1 MHWFNPPRSTS
12 RSIRIKPKPGWPS
25 SPACDGSPAGSEPG
39 IAARVRAGLPRRH
52 QDAYLPGKHGNRL
65 ALLLGSSRSAAGT
78 PETGS
83 HVLAS
88 DLNPHEHIPA
98 AGPSQA
104 EVLRAGTAAHRGH
117 DRAAS
122 WPIQVAL
129 CDPRSLTHA
138 HVADLGGN
146 LERQSDCRYR
156 AWTAVRSR
164 PGAQALASSPAWPWP
179 AVPASPLPC
188 ASAAAQIAPC
198 KRS

>member
-1 MHWFNPPRSTS
+1 
-12 RSIRIKPKPGWPS
+12 
-25 SPACDGSPAGSEPG
+25 
-39 IAARVRAGLPRRH
+39 VRAGLPRRH
-52 QDAYLPGKHGNRL
+52 QDAYLSGKHGNRL
-65 ALLLGSSRSAAGT
+65 ALLLGSSHTAAGT

-83 HVLAS
+83 YVLAG
-88 DLNPHEHIPA
+88 DLNPHEQTPA

-104 EVLRAGTAAHRGH
+104 EVLRVGTAAHRGH

-156 AWTAVRSR
+156 ARTAVRLTA
-164 PGAQALASSPAWPWP
+164 GAKQALASL
-179 AVPASPLPC
+179 PLAGHAC
-188 ASAAAQIAPC
+188 IAAAQRFTPP
-198 KRS
+198 RSPTANDHEVLNGFGRRPASCPAMLPAVTAG